1 MKILGDRSG
10 GAKIRLIIPKLIVLS
25 ERKHIPPRRFGRWL
39 LVSGSIVLSLL
50 VVAVLYIPS
59 IGIIEKRTSGDIT
72 FTDSAGSPLNG
83 AIELSGAGMSSGLK
97 PNINSISW
105 TNIPGARV
113 YFNAFETKSVSIN
126 LRIIGD
132 SPKGKVILENCGSD
146 LPRGVNI
153 SAPGVPIKYME
164 ISTTGVS
171 FAEAEISIL
180 YTGSE
185 LKGPDEKTL
194 AIYRY
199 DSAAQAWN
207 ELPTKIDA
215 KNNILSMTVN
225 SLSIFAVSAKGQ
237 KIEVRDIR
245 NTSVVSDIKTYD
257 EAKTLRK
264 TAEKTD
270 TLSASDISDKGEVEI
285 DALSNKNVAVKLKIN
300 RASGGEVV
308 LDDYGKNNPVPVPL
322 PGKVIRF
329 VEIGAKNISYSSA
342 TVTIRYSK
350 AELAGA
356 DENSLVIYH
365 WNGVSWEALL
375 TTVDTVNNTLSA
387 TTGALSPFGVS
398 TGYGYINAIIARK
411 VILDEPWG
419 TGWPPEN
426 GGTNWESGVSVS
438 QYVYI
443 VLISNSGFPIPGANV
458 TGFYTAANGSTNLF
472 PFSGTTDAYGEFNKS
487 TSLDNQVRIGQT
499 SNSMGPNEG
508 TWNVTINVT
517 YNSTTTSIN
526 RSFILGEYGCGR
538 SGSLCHQPL
547 GGIASKGSAMLSFP
561 ALSHDPYIEGV
572 GWASTESMHIV
583 YAGNPPTNT
592 MHEGQVD
599 ANYGMG
605 PGITQGT
612 SCTTCHRGYDQ
623 AGYNTTLVYLDTGV
637 VLTTKGDVHDV
648 NGVKCKDCHQNF
660 TYTYEQRRYEVPQC
674 YNSTCHANTTNVPK
688 TWVQSKNDSYS
699 WNQRA
704 HDTNQTIACIFCHG
718 PYHNITKPNST
729 IPGDYSANGITE
741 SEHCLNNCH
750 KNQRYHNG
758 SVGVQCTVCHSQ
770 AAHEI
775 RYFNSTGNYTYNITQ
790 SPSRVNVGRN
800 YSGKCSTCHQK
811 PYFANILNNTKNPN
825 DNYSVVNGSYSKGSS
840 GSKPVSD
847 PMTHSNALNNGT
859 KWGNYWNASTDSD
872 SCMYCHGNVY
882 NNVGFS
888 FTESAL
894 GHIVQFMG
902 NNTVNSSISSSTY
915 WCASCHWQGYTSGGQ
930 TYNDMINS
938 YLSDNHSAPP
948 EITGNATYGANQS
961 VYEYTNHSL
970 YAKNDSAC
978 NLCHGY
984 RYGFT
989 TITQLMHNQ
998 SRVGGPNCADC
1009 HDTGGI
1015 VLLSHVNVTATNDT
1029 SAVHKNLNSGASAS
1043 NTTAYYSNN
1052 KRCWACHG
1060 NGSEPSPNAHP
1071 TNYKTPYNCTACHLQ
1086 SGSQNFNFTPNSTL
1100 LNVTQH
1106 YWNGTNISTA
1116 NATSCYACHNKS
1128 EMMILAN
1135 DPDNGSGAV
1144 YGGANGGNNS
1154 TSHYGK
1160 KRTDLASLDSITYC
1174 SYCHN
1179 NATNNAT
1186 FYVSDLNN
1194 TMLNH
1199 SARATT
1205 PLCSDSTCHNPGR
1218 IHNSTLAKP
1227 VSNDS
1232 FCSTCHG
1239 TGGSAATNNKVQ
1251 HKTLYCTECHA
1262 NSTTATR
1269 AGRDIHAIKY
1279 LLQNNTFS
1287 TSNSSA
1293 VNCVTCHQTFNVDS
1307 SLANFTAF
1315 KITTPLHHSDNIS
1328 NGSVWGSYWTT
1339 PQTACIYCHND
1350 TKHNATPLG
1359 RILLWNSNYQM
1370 YGSIGTN
1377 ASCSDCH
1384 YGSDSNYIQMNST
1397 FVSAGLRTPPEITN
1411 GTNWNGTGLNY
1422 YNHSF
1427 SSYDDQTCKACHNSL
1442 LSSTANMSEFTHNV
1456 AVGIK
1461 GGANCTA
1468 CHDIGGSAGAG
1479 KLVNISAMN
1488 DTNAI
1493 HKNLNS
1499 NATSPSGYPS
1509 ADFRCWACHGNG
1521 SEPNAHPSNYKTP
1534 YNCTSCHIPIA
1545 GQNLNYTPNTT
1556 LLNVTQHYWN
1566 GTNISTANA
1575 TSCYACHNKSEMM
1588 LGSVDPDGAGTVY
1601 GGANGGN
1608 NSTSHYGRKRTDYSI
1623 IQGTNDYCYR
1633 CHNNAS
1639 TVFPFIDANNMT
1651 IANHSM
1657 NYNSTNPA
1665 CSDCHAQGRL
1675 HNSTLTKP
1683 AFTLPNSTFC
1693 TSSCHGVGGTATIKN
1708 LSRHNNTLNCTQC
1721 HLNSSR
1727 SIHPARYLQQDGLNW
1742 STTNNTAINCT
1753 NCHQTQLANFSSA
1766 PIIPNPLKHS
1776 SNLSNGSIWGTY
1788 WTTNNGSCYYCH
1800 NNTKHNSTAF
1810 GTIYNL
1816 LVDTN
1821 NTRNGTLTTTTWCAN
1836 CHYNDTVN
1844 TNYLGTQWSTVP
1856 PLITVNNT
1864 VNVRWQNHSTYL
1876 TSGYKDSNC
1885 QTCHALNGSYLTTSL
1900 NYSHSLDE
1908 GITGGP
1914 DCINCHD
1921 ISGSGAPGNKR
1932 IKASSM
1938 KLGVHKN
1945 LNSNATN
1952 SSSIDPIN
1960 KACWACHGEG
1970 TEPAGHPERYKNPR
1984 ECSNNDCHSLSQSF
1998 KAPMV
2003 YSHFKDA
2010 ELNGN
2015 PGNVTSYNV
2024 STGVLCEACH
2034 SNSLSAESVN
2044 LNASV
2049 SHYAT
2054 SENLID
2060 SINCIYCHL
2069 DRDNSIKWGNATEI
2083 NKNRSSLVEMDRII
2097 NKFSARTGEFVDF
2110 GLGYRVRV
2118 TGIAALR
2125 GSAIL
2130 ELYKEENLVDIGL
2143 VNIGRYVY
2151 EENRI
2156 INNASSKIPVIVLN
2170 ITDMFL
2176 FGDDGFIQFEGFR
2189 IKRLHNE
2196 NKTTSCYLC
2205 HFKGSNEKHKY
2216 TVIDRIDKDVFYTEV
2231 LFNSSDRNEYEQ
2243 EQALL
2248 ILANLTPANAHFSI
2262 ERPKRKTMQK
2272 GEIWKLAGN
2281 YSLTLEDVAE
2291 NSDSASFLLDV
2302 GGRNFT
2308 NIVKRGE
2315 IFDYELSINYL
2326 GYTYTK
2332 VVIFRAKV
2340 SEISQNIVVLEDIVA
2355 LSPNIVKIN
2364 VNSTIYGYNASWL
2377 WKNNTFMIG
2386 MIPSDLHVPLLYDG
2400 SDGGA
2405 ACTSCHNVGELGAHK
2420 DINKAAFSSVFSENK
2435 ACWACH
2441 GEGKEPKWHPSN
2453 YKNPRKCKSCHVERG
2468 ITYNATYIGDEKHG
2482 ALVNCNQCHV
2492 VDTHKII
2499 RFDVTPGIRR
2509 LSISKE
2515 EVYEGEKVRIYATA
2529 VAGYEMRIGGA
2540 EYYIDSI
2547 DKPAPML
2554 TVDGSFDGQI
2564 EEMTAEIDTAGLKPG
2579 NHSIYV
2585 RAMEWNN
2592 KWGTISSIS
2601 LIVKEKE
2608 SAIVTKKSEKI
2619 PDVPGFLILIL
2630 MILSQHIRKNKLLR

>member
-10 GAKIRLIIPKLIVLS
+10 GVKIRLIIPKLVVLFV
-25 ERKHIPPRRFGRWL
+25 RKHIPPRRFGRWL

-50 VVAVLYIPS
+50 VVAVLYFSS
-59 IGIIEKRTSGDIT
+59 IGVIEKRTSGDIT

-105 TNIPGARV
+105 TNIPSARV
-113 YFNAFETKSVSIN
+113 YFNAFDTKSVSIN

-132 SPKGKVILENCGSD
+132 SPKGKVILENYGSD
-146 LPRGVNI
+146 LPKGVNI
-153 SAPGVPIKYME
+153 SVPGVSIKYME

-171 FAEAEISIL
+171 FSEAEISIL

-185 LKGPDEKTL
+185 LKGLDEKTL

-199 DSAAQAWN
+199 DSAAQAWS
-207 ELPTKIDA
+207 ELPTEIDA
-215 KNNILSMTVN
+215 KNNILSTTVN
-225 SLSIFAVSAKGQ
+225 SLSIIAVSAKGQ
-237 KIEVRDIR
+237 KIEVRDTR

-257 EAKTLRK
+257 EGKTLRK

-308 LDDYGKNNPVPVPL
+308 LDDYGKNNPVSVPL

-329 VEIGAKNISYSSA
+329 VEIGAINISYSSA
-342 TVTIRYSK
+342 IVTIRYSN
-350 AELAGA
+350 AELEGA

-365 WNGVSWEALL
+365 WNGASWEALL

-508 TWNVTINVT
+508 NWSVTINVT
-517 YNSTTTSIN
+517 FNSTTTSIN
-526 RSFILGEYGCGR
+526 RGFILGEYGCGR

-561 ALSHDPYIEGV
+561 VLSHDPYIEGV

-623 AGYNTTLVYLDTGV
+623 AGYNTTLAYLDTGV

-758 SVGVQCTVCHSQ
+758 SGGVQCTVCHSQ

-840 GSKPVSD
+840 GSKLVSD

-894 GHIVQFMG
+894 GHVWQFMG
-902 NNTVNSSISSSTY
+902 NNTVNSSISTSTY

-998 SRVGGPNCADC
+998 SRVGGPNCVDC

-1160 KRTDLASLDSITYC
+1160 KRTDLASLDSTTYC

-1179 NATNNAT
+1179 NATNNVT

-1194 TMLNH
+1194 TILNH
-1199 SARATT
+1199 SARATM
-1205 PLCSDSTCHNPGR
+1205 PLCSDSTCHNTGR

-1227 VSNDS
+1227 VSNDT

-1239 TGGSAATNNKVQ
+1239 IGGSAATNNKAQ

-1293 VNCVTCHQTFNVDS
+1293 VNCVTCHQTYSVDS
-1307 SLANFTAF
+1307 SLGSFTAF

-1359 RILLWNSNYQM
+1359 RILLWNPNYQM

-1384 YGSDSNYIQMNST
+1384 YGSDSNYTQMNST

-1427 SSYDDQTCKACHNSL
+1427 SIYDDQTCKACHGSL
-1442 LSSTANMSEFTHNV
+1442 LSSTANMSGFTHNV
-1456 AVGIK
+1456 AIGVR

-1468 CHDIGGSAGAG
+1468 CHNIGGFAGAG
-1479 KLVNISAMN
+1479 RLVNFTVMN
-1488 DTNAI
+1488 DSLAI

-1509 ADFRCWACHGNG
+1509 
-1521 SEPNAHPSNYKTP
+1521 
-1534 YNCTSCHIPIA
+1534 
-1545 GQNLNYTPNTT
+1545 
-1556 LLNVTQHYWN
+1556 
-1566 GTNISTANA
+1566 
-1575 TSCYACHNKSEMM
+1575 
-1588 LGSVDPDGAGTVY
+1588 
-1601 GGANGGN
+1601 
-1608 NSTSHYGRKRTDYSI
+1608 
-1623 IQGTNDYCYR
+1623 
-1633 CHNNAS
+1633 
-1639 TVFPFIDANNMT
+1639 
-1651 IANHSM
+1651 
-1657 NYNSTNPA
+1657 
-1665 CSDCHAQGRL
+1665 
-1675 HNSTLTKP
+1675 
-1683 AFTLPNSTFC
+1683 
-1693 TSSCHGVGGTATIKN
+1693 
-1708 LSRHNNTLNCTQC
+1708 
-1721 HLNSSR
+1721 
-1727 SIHPARYLQQDGLNW
+1727 
-1742 STTNNTAINCT
+1742 IN
-1753 NCHQTQLANFSSA
+1753 F
-1766 PIIPNPLKHS
+1766 K
-1776 SNLSNGSIWGTY
+1776 
-1788 WTTNNGSCYYCH
+1788 
-1800 NNTKHNSTAF
+1800 
-1810 GTIYNL
+1810 
-1816 LVDTN
+1816 
-1821 NTRNGTLTTTTWCAN
+1821 
-1836 CHYNDTVN
+1836 
-1844 TNYLGTQWSTVP
+1844 
-1856 PLITVNNT
+1856 
-1864 VNVRWQNHSTYL
+1864 
-1876 TSGYKDSNC
+1876 
-1885 QTCHALNGSYLTTSL
+1885 
-1900 NYSHSLDE
+1900 
-1908 GITGGP
+1908 
-1914 DCINCHD
+1914 
-1921 ISGSGAPGNKR
+1921 
-1932 IKASSM
+1932 
-1938 KLGVHKN
+1938 
-1945 LNSNATN
+1945 
-1952 SSSIDPIN
+1952 
-1960 KACWACHGEG
+1960 CWACHGEG
-1970 TEPAGHPERYKNPR
+1970 TEPAGHPERYKTPR

-2024 STGVLCEACH
+2024 STWVLCEACH

-2083 NKNRSSLVEMDRII
+2083 NKNRSSLIEMDRYK
-2097 NKFSARTGEFVDF
+2097 NKFTAYAGDFVDL
-2110 GLGYRVRV
+2110 GNGYRMKV
-2118 TGIAALR
+2118 TGISAKR
-2125 GSAIL
+2125 GSAII
-2130 ELYKEENLVDIGL
+2130 ELYKGDNLVDFGL

-2151 EENRI
+2151 EEIRI
-2156 INNASSKIPVIVLN
+2156 IDNASSRIPVIVLN
-2170 ITDMFL
+2170 ITGMFVL
-2176 FGDDGFIQFEGFR
+2176 NNEGFIQFEGFR
-2189 IKRLHNE
+2189 IKRLHSE

-2231 LFNSSDRNEYEQ
+2231 LFNSSDKKEYDLQ
-2243 EQALL
+2243 KALQ
-2248 ILANLTPANAHFSI
+2248 ILANKTPHDVHTGI
-2262 ERPKRKTMQK
+2262 ERSKRKALQK
-2272 GEIWKLAGN
+2272 GEKWKLAEN
-2281 YSLTLEDVAE
+2281 YSFTLEDVAE
-2291 NSDSASFLLDV
+2291 NSDSASFLLEV

-2332 VVIFRAKV
+2332 VVIFRATV

-2386 MIPSDLHVPLLYDG
+2386 MIPSDLHAPLLYDG

-2420 DINKAAFSSVFSENK
+2420 DINKAAFSSVSSENK

-2453 YKNPRKCKSCHVERG
+2453 YKNPRECKSCHVERG
-2468 ITYNATYIGDEKHG
+2468 ITFNATYIGDEKHG

-2492 VDTHKII
+2492 VDAHKII
-2499 RFDVTPGIRR
+2499 RFNVTPSIRR

-2515 EVYEGEKVRIYATA
+2515 DVYEGEKVRIYATA
-2529 VAGYEMRIGGA
+2529 VAGYEMRIRGA

-2554 TVDGSFDGQI
+2554 TVDGSFDEQI
-2564 EEMTAEIDTAGLKPG
+2564 EEMTAEIDTTGLKPG

-2585 RAMEWNN
+2585 RAMERNN
-2592 KWGTISSIS
+2592 KWGTVSSIF

>member
-1 MKILGDRSG
+1 MKILRDRSG
-10 GAKIRLIIPKLIVLS
+10 GAKMRLIIPKLVVLS
-25 ERKHIPPRRFGRWL
+25 ERKHILPRRFGRWL

-50 VVAVLYIPS
+50 VVAVLFFSP
-59 IGIIEKRTSGDIT
+59 IGVIEKRTSGDIT
-72 FTDSAGSPLNG
+72 FTDSAGNL
-83 AIELSGAGMSSGLK
+83 LSGTLNRSVAGTSLE
-97 PNINSISW
+97 PANAYYVSW
-105 TNIPGARV
+105 TNVPNAGI
-113 YFNAFETKSVSIN
+113 YFDALATKSLAVN
-126 LRIIGD
+126 FRISGD
-132 SPKGKVILENCGSD
+132 SPKGKVILENYGSN
-146 LPRGVNI
+146 LPGGVNI
-153 SAPGVPIKYME
+153 SAPVVPVKYME

-185 LKGPDEKTL
+185 IKGLDEKTL

-199 DSAAQAWN
+199 DSAAQAWS

-215 KNNILSMTVN
+215 KNNTLSTTVN
-225 SLSIFAVSAKGQ
+225 SLSIFAVSAKGL
-237 KIEVRDIR
+237 KIEVRDTR

-257 EAKTLRK
+257 EGKTMRK

-329 VEIGAKNISYSSA
+329 VEIGAINISYSSA
-342 TVTIRYSK
+342 IVTIRYSN
-350 AELAGA
+350 AELDGV

-365 WNGVSWEALL
+365 WNGASWEALL

-387 TTGALSPFGVS
+387 TTDSLSPFGVS
-398 TGYGYINAIIARK
+398 TGYGYINAMVARK
-411 VILDEPWG
+411 VILDEPYG
-419 TGWPPEN
+419 TLWNPDTGS
-426 GGTNWESGVSVS
+426 GGTNWENGQSVT
-438 QYVYI
+438 QYVYG
-443 VLISNSGFPIPGANV
+443 VVISNYGLPIQGANI

-472 PFSGTTDAYGEFNKS
+472 PFSGTTDTYGEFNFS
-487 TSLDNQVRIGQT
+487 TSLDNQVRLGQT
-499 SNSMGPNEG
+499 SNAQGPNEG
-508 TWNVTINVT
+508 TWNVTINIT
-517 YNSTTTSIN
+517 YNSTTTSMT
-526 RSFILGEYGCGR
+526 RDFILGEYGCGR
-538 SGSLCHQPL
+538 SGTGCHTP
-547 GGIASKGSAMLSFP
+547 SGSAVGGKGDAMTAYSG
-561 ALSHDPYIEGV
+561 LSHDPYIEGV
-572 GWASTESMHIV
+572 AADGKPYQSSHMV
-583 YAGNPPTNT
+583 YAKPLPDATSGAEHNAPTDT
-592 MHEGQVD
+592 V
-599 ANYGMG
+599 A
-605 PGITQGT
+605 GT
-612 SCTTCHRGYDQ
+612 NCNTCHRGYDQ
-623 AGYNTTLVYLDTGV
+623 KGYNTTNTYLNNATALSTND
-637 VLTTKGDVHDV
+637 LHEV
-648 NGVKCKDCHQNF
+648 NGVKCKDCHGNF
-660 TYTYEQRRYEVPQC
+660 TVTSGTNNYVQLKYEVPQC

-741 SEHCLNNCH
+741 SEYCLNNCH

-758 SVGVQCTVCHSQ
+758 SGGVQCTVCHSQ

-775 RYFNSTGNYTYNITQ
+775 RYFNSAGNYTYNITQ

-825 DNYSVVNGSYSKGSS
+825 DNYSVVNGSYSKGAD
-840 GSKPVSD
+840 GAKLVSD
-847 PMTHSNALNNGT
+847 PIRHSNALNNGT
-859 KWGNYWNASTDSD
+859 KWDNGTRKNPYNYWNASADSD
-872 SCMYCHGNVY
+872 SCIYCHGNVY
-882 NNVGFS
+882 NNVGYS

-894 GHIVQFMG
+894 GHVWKFMG
-902 NNTVNSSISSSTY
+902 NNTVNSSISLSTY
-915 WCASCHWQGYTSGGQ
+915 WCASCHWQGYTSGTT
-930 TYNDMINS
+930 TYNDMVNS
-938 YLSDNHSAPP
+938 FLSDNDMVPP

-970 YAKNDSAC
+970 YSKNDSAC

-1015 VLLSHVNVTATNDT
+1015 VLLSHVNVTAANDT
-1029 SAVHKNLNSGASAS
+1029 NAIHKNLNSGASAS
-1043 NTTAYYSNN
+1043 NTTTYYSNN

-1100 LNVTQH
+1100 LSVTHH

-1128 EMMILAN
+1128 EMMIPAN
-1135 DPDNGSGAV
+1135 DLDNGSGA
-1144 YGGANGGNNS
+1144 
-1154 TSHYGK
+1154 
-1160 KRTDLASLDSITYC
+1160 
-1174 SYCHN
+1174 
-1179 NATNNAT
+1179 
-1186 FYVSDLNN
+1186 
-1194 TMLNH
+1194 
-1199 SARATT
+1199 
-1205 PLCSDSTCHNPGR
+1205 
-1218 IHNSTLAKP
+1218 
-1227 VSNDS
+1227 
-1232 FCSTCHG
+1232 
-1239 TGGSAATNNKVQ
+1239 
-1251 HKTLYCTECHA
+1251 
-1262 NSTTATR
+1262 
-1269 AGRDIHAIKY
+1269 
-1279 LLQNNTFS
+1279 
-1287 TSNSSA
+1287 
-1293 VNCVTCHQTFNVDS
+1293 
-1307 SLANFTAF
+1307 
-1315 KITTPLHHSDNIS
+1315 
-1328 NGSVWGSYWTT
+1328 
-1339 PQTACIYCHND
+1339 
-1350 TKHNATPLG
+1350 
-1359 RILLWNSNYQM
+1359 
-1370 YGSIGTN
+1370 
-1377 ASCSDCH
+1377 
-1384 YGSDSNYIQMNST
+1384 
-1397 FVSAGLRTPPEITN
+1397 
-1411 GTNWNGTGLNY
+1411 
-1422 YNHSF
+1422 
-1427 SSYDDQTCKACHNSL
+1427 
-1442 LSSTANMSEFTHNV
+1442 
-1456 AVGIK
+1456 
-1461 GGANCTA
+1461 
-1468 CHDIGGSAGAG
+1468 
-1479 KLVNISAMN
+1479 
-1488 DTNAI
+1488 
-1493 HKNLNS
+1493 
-1499 NATSPSGYPS
+1499 
-1509 ADFRCWACHGNG
+1509 
-1521 SEPNAHPSNYKTP
+1521 
-1534 YNCTSCHIPIA
+1534 
-1545 GQNLNYTPNTT
+1545 
-1556 LLNVTQHYWN
+1556 
-1566 GTNISTANA
+1566 
-1575 TSCYACHNKSEMM
+1575 
-1588 LGSVDPDGAGTVY
+1588 VY

-1639 TVFPFIDANNMT
+1639 TVFPFIDVNNMT

-1693 TSSCHGVGGTATIKN
+1693 TSSCHGIGGTATIKN

-1721 HLNSSR
+1721 HLNSTG
-1727 SIHPARYLQQDGLNW
+1727 SIHPVRYLQQDGLNW

-1753 NCHQTQLANFSSA
+1753 SCHQTRLTNFSNA
-1766 PIIPNPLKHS
+1766 PIIPTPLKHS
-1776 SNLSNGSIWGTY
+1776 SNISNGSIWGTY
-1788 WTTNNGSCYYCH
+1788 WTSESGSCYYCH

-1821 NTRNGTLTTTTWCAN
+1821 NTRNGTITTTTWCAN

-1844 TNYLGTQWSTVP
+1844 TNYLGTRWSPVP

-1885 QTCHALNGSYLTTSL
+1885 QTCHALNGSYLATSL
-1900 NYSHSLDE
+1900 NYSHSIDE
-1908 GITGGP
+1908 GIAGGP

-1921 ISGSGAPGNKR
+1921 IAGSGAPGNKR
-1932 IKASSM
+1932 IKVSSM

-1960 KACWACHGEG
+1960 KACWACHGDG
-1970 TEPAGHPERYKNPR
+1970 TEPAGHPQRYKTPR
-1984 ECSNNDCHSLSQSF
+1984 KCSNNDCHSLSQSF

-2010 ELNGN
+2010 ELNSN

-2083 NKNRSSLVEMDRII
+2083 NKNRSSLVEMDRIK
-2097 NKFSARTGEFVDF
+2097 NKFSARTGEFVDL
-2110 GLGYRVRV
+2110 GLGYRIRV
-2118 TGIAALR
+2118 TGISALR

-2130 ELYKEENLVDIGL
+2130 ELYKEENLVYIGL

-2176 FGDDGFIQFEGFR
+2176 FGDGGFIQFEGFR

-2205 HFKGSNEKHKY
+2205 HFKDGEKHKY

-2231 LFNSSDRNEYEQ
+2231 LFNSSDMNEYER

-2248 ILANLTPANAHFSI
+2248 ILANLTPANVHVSI
-2262 ERPKRKTMQK
+2262 ERPKRKTLQK

-2281 YSLTLEDVAE
+2281 YSLTLEDAAE
-2291 NSDSASFLLDV
+2291 NSDSASFLLEA
-2302 GGRNFT
+2302 GGKNQT

-2315 IFDYELSINYL
+2315 TLGYEWNINYL

-2386 MIPSDLHVPLLYDG
+2386 MIPSDLHATQLYDG

-2420 DINKAAFSSVFSENK
+2420 DINKAAFSGVSSENK

-2468 ITYNATYIGDEKHG
+2468 VTYNATYIGDEKHG

-2499 RFDVTPGIRR
+2499 RFDVTPGIKK
-2509 LSISKE
+2509 LSISKD

-2529 VAGYEMRIGGA
+2529 VAGYEMRIRGA

-2554 TVDGSFDGQI
+2554 TVDGSFDEQI
-2564 EEMTAEIDTAGLKPG
+2564 EEMTAEIDTTGLKPG
-2579 NHSIYV
+2579 NHSIYA
-2585 RAMEWNN
+2585 RAMERNN
-2592 KWGTISSIS
+2592 KWGPVSSIS